1 MKNLILSPKKI
12 LLIEDEP
19 VVIMVHSMMLQRL
32 GYAFDKAETGTQALT
47 LSEQS
52 YDLILL
58 DIGLPD
64 MSGFDVA
71 ANVRARHDGT
81 ENTRIVTIT
90 GFRLDEVRE
99 QCLALDTNQA
109 TNKPIT
115 MEGLQKLMTDP
126 TSYLL

>member
-1 MKNLILSPKKI
+1 MENLTLSPKKI

-19 VVIMVHSMMLQRL
+19 VVILVHSMMLQRL
-32 GYAFDKAETGTQALT
+32 GYAFDKAETGAQALT
-47 LSEQS
+47 LSEQP

-64 MSGFDVA
+64 ISGFDVA
-71 ANVRARHDGT
+71 SSIRARHDGT
-81 ENTRIVTIT
+81 ENTRIVAIT

-99 QCLALDTNQA
+99 QCLALDIKQA

-115 MEGLQKLMTDP
+115 MDGLQKLMTDP
-126 TSYLL
+126 SSYLL